1 MSELKLTPEVI
12 PMIVQGGFYLAALV
26 SSHYLLIKPLVALSV
41 ERKKRTQGAVDS
53 ARGLESKLELLE
65 KNYRES
71 QQFALTEARDLK
83 NAQVLAGQAEAQS
96 ILLQANET
104 AKAKLQ
110 ETRTALSKEL
120 EIERAKIP
128 ALVNELADAALA
140 RLSRASLLIGCGLT
154 LLVSQQAFAGGAAV
168 DPMYGILWPYFQ
180 FIVFVAI
187 LTFFARKAIAKMLA
201 DKRENLRTK
210 LSEAKEARILAERR
224 VAEYE
229 SKLKNLQS
237 ELEALRKEFAS
248 DGVRQRD
255 KLIAEA
261 RAASDQILRDS
272 ERIGHQLIHEARTE
286 LKKDVFEQVLNVLN
300 QKLSNETLG
309 RVDAALKGSAIASLK
324 SQPHTN

>member
-120 EIERAKIP
+120 ETERAKIP

-154 LLVSQQAFAGGAAV
+154 LLVSQHAFAGGAAV

-180 FIVFVAI
+180 FAVFVAI

-261 RAASDQILRDS
+261 RAASDQILRDT

-309 RVDAALKGSAIASLK
+309 LVDAALKGSAIASLK

>member
-1 MSELKLTPEVI
+1 
-12 PMIVQGGFYLAALV
+12 
-26 SSHYLLIKPLVALSV
+26 
-41 ERKKRTQGAVDS
+41 
-53 ARGLESKLELLE
+53 
-65 KNYRES
+65 
-71 QQFALTEARDLK
+71 
-83 NAQVLAGQAEAQS
+83 
-96 ILLQANET
+96 
-104 AKAKLQ
+104 
-110 ETRTALSKEL
+110 
-120 EIERAKIP
+120 
-128 ALVNELADAALA
+128 
-140 RLSRASLLIGCGLT
+140 
-154 LLVSQQAFAGGAAV
+154 
-168 DPMYGILWPYFQ
+168 MYGILWPYFQ